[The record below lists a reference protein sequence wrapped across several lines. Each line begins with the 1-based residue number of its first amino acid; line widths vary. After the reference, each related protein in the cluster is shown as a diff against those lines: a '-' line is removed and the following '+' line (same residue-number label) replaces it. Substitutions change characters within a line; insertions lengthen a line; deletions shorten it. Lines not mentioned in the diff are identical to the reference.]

1 MKVCIEATSMLG
13 RRSGVGH
20 TTASLVEALVDARP
34 DLEIVLLPV
43 SARGAGGLRRAAP
56 VHPRVTALRTRV
68 PARLTSW
75 VWQRST
81 WPPAELFCGAV
92 DVFHGPNFML
102 PPLLKAA
109 GVVTIHDLA
118 FEVVPETC
126 SEHVLTY
133 GDTVPVAAGRANRI
147 VVPSEAV
154 AAELAA
160 WLPEEAARIRVVHP
174 GVRDTFAVPG
184 GPLTAPRRDAL
195 GIRSPYAAFVGN
207 LELRKNLDG
216 LLEAFAIV
224 RTKHPE
230 AQLVC
235 VGSPG
240 TGWEEIAARHEGL
253 LAEPGAVVR
262 TGYLPDAE
270 VAAIVRGADVFVY
283 PSRYE
288 GFGMPPVEALA
299 AGTPV
304 VASTAAALREALGGH
319 ASLVDPDD
327 VDGLASAVSERLD
340 AAPETAAVDAARRWA
355 QGFTWARAAELLLE
369 VYAEAVE
376 EVAG

>member
-20 TTASLVEALVDARP
+20 TTASLVEALVDA
-34 DLEIVLLPV
+34 DQELEIVLLPV

-56 VHPRVTALRTRV
+56 VHPRVTVLRTRV

-81 WPPAELFCGAV
+81 WPPAELFSGGV

-118 FEVVPETC
+118 FQVVPETC
-126 SEHVLTY
+126 SEHVRTY
-133 GDTVPVAAGRANRI
+133 SETVPVAAGRANRI

-160 WLPEEAARIRVVHP
+160 WLPEEAQRIRVVHP
-174 GVRDTFAVPG
+174 GVREAFSAPG
-184 GPLTAPRRDAL
+184 GPLTPPRRDAL
-195 GIRSPYAAFVGN
+195 GIREPYAVFVGN
-207 LELRKNLDG
+207 LELRKNLDA
-216 LLEAFAIV
+216 LFEAFAVV
-224 RTKHPE
+224 RAKHPE

-235 VGSPG
+235 VGGPG
-240 TGWEEIAARHEGL
+240 TGWEEIAARHEAL

-270 VAAIVRGADVFVY
+270 VAAIVRGAGVFVY

-304 VASTAAALREALGGH
+304 VASTAAALQEALGGH
-319 ASLVDPDD
+319 AMLVDPDD

-340 AAPETAAVDAARRWA
+340 DQPEGAATEAGRDWARR
-355 QGFTWARAAELLLE
+355 FTWTRAAERLLA
-369 VYAEAVE
+369 VYHEAAQ